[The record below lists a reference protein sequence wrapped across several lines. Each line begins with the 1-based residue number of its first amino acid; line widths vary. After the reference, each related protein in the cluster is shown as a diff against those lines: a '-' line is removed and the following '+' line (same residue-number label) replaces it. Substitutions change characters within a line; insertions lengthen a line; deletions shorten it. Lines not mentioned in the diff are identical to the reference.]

1 MTRFRGGRRVRAW
14 WAGLYSLERS
24 RGRHKRCR
32 KNITKFLSWK
42 ERVRG
47 QCPFQKAGLE
57 WPWTMCDCETVVVQ
71 LREGVSLGGSSD
83 IMSHAR
89 RTDRLCR
96 LRHKLWL
103 VR

>member
-47 QCPFQKAGLE
+47 QCPFQKSGLE

-71 LREGVSLGGSSD
+71 LRRYFVGW
-83 IMSHAR
+83 
-89 RTDRLCR
+89 
-96 LRHKLWL
+96 KF
-103 VR
+103 